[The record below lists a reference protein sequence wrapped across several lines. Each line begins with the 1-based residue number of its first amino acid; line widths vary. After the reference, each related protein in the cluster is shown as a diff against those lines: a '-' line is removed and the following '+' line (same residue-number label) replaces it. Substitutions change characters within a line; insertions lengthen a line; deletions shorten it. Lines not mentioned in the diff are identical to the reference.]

1 MADMTALLE
10 DRTSDTTQ
18 TADGTVDTD
27 ARQVASFYQFNG
39 YPQLTTQELTVIAA
53 GTFNSAAIE
62 LEIAPTQSGPWV
74 ANSDV
79 QFTAAGSQVTPIS
92 PRAWVRAKVSGS
104 GSPAPSLSIYVG

>member
-39 YPQLTTQELTVIAA
+39 YPQLTTQELTV
-53 GTFNSAAIE
+53 
-62 LEIAPTQSGPWV
+62 
-74 ANSDV
+74 
-79 QFTAAGSQVTPIS
+79 
-92 PRAWVRAKVSGS
+92 
-104 GSPAPSLSIYVG
+104 